1 MHYVTRR
8 SFLRIGVAAAT
19 ASLGGPFIGCAR
31 WAGDARAERPIEMID
46 HLVVIYQEN
55 WAFDSLFGTFPGANG
70 LANALHTVRQ
80 VDKDG
85 QLYAALPAAIDNSKP
100 PGAPDPRI
108 PANLP
113 VAPFDL
119 GRYIA
124 PDQLTGNPV
133 HRYYQHIF
141 QIDGGKMDKFIAFGN
156 TGGLVMSHYDGTTL
170 PLGRFARDYAL
181 CDNFFQA
188 AFGGSFLNHVWLIA
202 AATPRWPEAPAVL
215 RARLEGE
222 RLLRDG
228 DVTPDGYIVNTAYTI
243 NAPHPPTITDRGR
256 LAPSFSLPTIGD
268 RLSERGVSWR
278 WYSGGWNDALGGRA
292 HRIFQFHHQPFAYFA
307 NYADGTAAKAEHL
320 RDEDDFWRDVAAG
333 TLPAVSFVKPN
344 GPLNEHPGYTDLWSG
359 QQHADRMIRA
369 IMASPAW
376 RRTAIIVSY
385 DEFGGRWDHVA
396 PPVVDRWGP
405 GSRVPAVVISPF
417 ARRRFVDHT
426 YYDTTSILKFI
437 ETRWKLAPLGPRD
450 AAANDLTAAFDF
462 TQTPAP

>member
-1 MHYVTRR
+1 
-8 SFLRIGVAAAT
+8 
-19 ASLGGPFIGCAR
+19 
-31 WAGDARAERPIEMID
+31 MID

-156 TGGLVMSHYDGTTL
+156 TGGLVMSYYDGTTL

-215 RARLEGE
+215 RAQLEGE

-278 WYSGGWNDALGGRA
+278 C
-292 HRIFQFHHQPFAYFA
+292 
-307 NYADGTAAKAEHL
+307 
-320 RDEDDFWRDVAAG
+320 
-333 TLPAVSFVKPN
+333 
-344 GPLNEHPGYTDLWSG
+344 
-359 QQHADRMIRA
+359 
-369 IMASPAW
+369 
-376 RRTAIIVSY
+376 TAIIVSY
-385 DEFGGRWDHVA
+385 DELGGRWDHVA

-462 TQTPAP
+462 TQTPAS

>member
-1 MHYVTRR
+1 M
-8 SFLRIGVAAAT
+8 AAAT

-156 TGGLVMSHYDGTTL
+156 TGGLVMSHYDGTT
-170 PLGRFARDYAL
+170 
-181 CDNFFQA
+181 
-188 AFGGSFLNHVWLIA
+188 
-202 AATPRWPEAPAVL
+202 
-215 RARLEGE
+215 
-222 RLLRDG
+222 
-228 DVTPDGYIVNTAYTI
+228 
-243 NAPHPPTITDRGR
+243 DRK
-256 LAPSFSLPTIGD
+256 S
-268 RLSERGVSWR
+268 
-278 WYSGGWNDALGGRA
+278 
-292 HRIFQFHHQPFAYFA
+292 
-307 NYADGTAAKAEHL
+307 
-320 RDEDDFWRDVAAG
+320 
-333 TLPAVSFVKPN
+333 
-344 GPLNEHPGYTDLWSG
+344 
-359 QQHADRMIRA
+359 
-369 IMASPAW
+369 
-376 RRTAIIVSY
+376 
-385 DEFGGRWDHVA
+385 
-396 PPVVDRWGP
+396 VV
-405 GSRVPAVVISPF
+405 
-417 ARRRFVDHT
+417 
-426 YYDTTSILKFI
+426 
-437 ETRWKLAPLGPRD
+437 
-450 AAANDLTAAFDF
+450 
-462 TQTPAP
+462 